1 MLALTSWLLIPAFFA
16 AGMILYGYWRGRDF
30 RWVLLPLIFL
40 YLGAAWARMDERS
53 WERREESIEELTE
66 TYLEARGKITSIE
79 EADGTLKILLKDNRV
94 FKWSNGS
101 RDKTNCFFIP
111 GLMVTIK
118 DFEKKEKSG
127 KIANLKELGIGETVL
142 VRGDGKPF
150 SKARNPGEFDSKE
163 FYKAMDLDLK
173 LYGEELLVLD
183 SRKDPVLEG
192 IRQVKLWIIGIFYKL
207 TGEKDAGIF
216 VAAVIGDKE
225 GIPKEIN
232 DLYQKNGIAHLLAI
246 SGMHM
251 SVIGLFF
258 YRILRKTGL
267 GYGMAGAVSSILV
280 ILYGILTG
288 NSPSVARAVIMMVIT
303 FLASYLGRTYDLLS
317 SASLTLILLS
327 LKSPLILMQ
336 GGVQLSFGA
345 VFAIG
350 GVMPVMAEWVGK
362 DKPFVKAVSTA
373 IAIQVVT
380 LPVVLYHFYQL
391 PLYGIFLNFLA
402 IPLMDAVVYS
412 GLAVIFLGSICPL
425 LGVAAAGIGHYIL
438 NFYEFSCK
446 SITKLPYN
454 NLTVGRP
461 DMERLAAYGFF
472 VAAVFFVLKISAS
485 PSIKKE
491 EEKKPSYSYIKR
503 LLLLFVLYG
512 FCILLF
518 KPAPVKGLE
527 AMFLDVGQGDG
538 ILLRTGK
545 STVLVDGG
553 SSSKKSLGEYTLE
566 PCLKN
571 LGVSVITYAFVSH
584 GDLDHLSGV
593 RFLLETSDD
602 IRIENIMLPYQ
613 GKEDKEIQRLE
624 ALARMRGTKVMYL
637 AGGDEITVEGL
648 KITCLYPGTSDVPET
663 VNEQSEVL
671 KMDYGNCHMLFTGDM
686 GEKEENRLLERL
698 GEKGLSQINV
708 LKTAH
713 HGSKYSSS
721 EAFLEAVSPRWA
733 VISYGENNSYG
744 HPHREVLERFED
756 LGVEVFKT
764 AESGAIRLWTDGM
777 KIHFTSYV
785 DGDGFYGYN

>member
-16 AGMILYGYWRGRDF
+16 AGLIVYGYWRGRDF
-30 RWVLLPLIFL
+30 WWVLLPLLFL
-40 YLGAAWARMDERS
+40 YLGAAWALTDQRS
-53 WERREESIEELTE
+53 WERRDEAVEALAE
-66 TYLEARGKITSIE
+66 TYVEARGKITSIE
-79 EADGTLKILLKDNRV
+79 EADGTLKILLKDNQV
-94 FKWSNGS
+94 CQGGVKK
-101 RDKTNCFFIP
+101 RDKTNFFIVP
-111 GLMVTIK
+111 GLMVTFK
-118 DFEKKEKSG
+118 DFEKKEKEGSMAG
-127 KIANLKELGIGETVL
+127 LKELGIGQTVL
-142 VRGDGKPF
+142 IRGEGSAF
-150 SKARNPGEFDSKE
+150 SKARNPGEFDSRE
-163 FYKAMDLDLK
+163 FYKAMDLDFK

-183 SRKDPVLEG
+183 RRKDPVLEG
-192 IRQVKLWIIGIFYKL
+192 IRQVKLWIIGIFYRL

-267 GYGMAGAVSSILV
+267 GYGMAGAVSAILV

-288 NSPSVARAVIMMVIT
+288 NSPSVARAVIMMVLS

-317 SASLTLILLS
+317 SASLALILLT

-350 GVMPVMAEWVGK
+350 GMMPVMAEWAGK
-362 DKPFVKAVSTA
+362 EHPVARAVSTA

-391 PLYGIFLNFLA
+391 PLYGIFLNFIA

-412 GLAVIFLGSICPL
+412 GLAVILLGSLCPL
-425 LGVAAAGIGHYIL
+425 LGIGAAGIGHYIL

-446 SITKLPYN
+446 NIAKLPYN
-454 NLTVGRP
+454 NLTFGRP
-461 DMERLAAYGFF
+461 DTERLVAYGFF
-472 VAAVFFVLKISAS
+472 VTALFFLLKVTGPACRNDEDG
-485 PSIKKE
+485 KK
-491 EEKKPSYSYIKR
+491 SFSCVRR

-512 FCILLF
+512 FCILFF

-527 AMFLDVGQGDG
+527 ATFLDVGQGDG

-545 STVLVDGG
+545 SAVLVDGG

-566 PCLKN
+566 PCLKS

-584 GDLDHLSGV
+584 GDLDHFSGV
-593 RFLLETSDD
+593 QFLLESSDD
-602 IRIENIMLPYQ
+602 IRIETIMLPCQ
-613 GKEDKEIQRLE
+613 GKEDENIKELAR
-624 ALARMRGTKVMYL
+624 LARMRGTKVIYL
-637 AGGDEITVEGL
+637 AGGDEVSVEGL
-648 KITCLYPGTSDVPET
+648 KITCLYPGFSDVPED

-671 KMDYGNCHMLFTGDM
+671 KMDYENCHMLFTGDM
-686 GEKEENRLLERL
+686 GEKEEHRLLERF
-698 GEKGLSQINV
+698 GKEKLSEINV

-713 HGSKYSSS
+713 HGSRYSSG
-721 EAFLEAVSPRWA
+721 EDFLEVLSPRWA

-744 HPHREVLERFED
+744 HPHKEVVERLEN

-764 AESGAIRLWTDGM
+764 AECGAIRLWTDGF
-777 KIHFTSYV
+777 KIHFSSYV

>member
-16 AGMILYGYWRGRDF
+16 AGMILYGYWRGRDY
-30 RWVLLPLIFL
+30 RWVLLPLLFL
-40 YLGAAWARMDERS
+40 YLGAVWARLDQEN
-53 WERREESIEELTE
+53 WEDRETSIAALTE
-66 TYLEARGKITSIE
+66 NYVEARGTITSIE
-79 EADGTLKILLKDNRV
+79 EADGTLKILLKDNQV
-94 FKWSNGS
+94 YQWSDGK
-101 RDKTNCFFIP
+101 RDKTNSFLIP
-111 GLMVTIK
+111 GLMVTFK
-118 DFEKKEKSG
+118 DFEKEEENGNIVSF
-127 KIANLKELGIGETVL
+127 KELGIGQKVL
-142 VRGDGKPF
+142 IRGEGKPF
-150 SKARNPGEFDSKE
+150 LKARNPGEFDSKD
-163 FYKAMDLDLK
+163 FYMAMDLDLK
-173 LYGEELLVLD
+173 LYGQELVILNH
-183 SRKDPVLEG
+183 RKDPLLEG
-192 IRQVKLWIIGIFYKL
+192 IRQVKLWIIGIFYRL

-267 GYGMAGAVSSILV
+267 GYGMAGLVSSILV

-327 LKSPLILMQ
+327 LKSPLILLQ

-350 GVMPVMAEWVGK
+350 GMMPVMAEWAGK
-362 DKPFVKAVSTA
+362 EKPLVKAVSTA

-412 GLAVIFLGSICPL
+412 GLAVIFLGSLCPL
-425 LGVAAAGIGHYIL
+425 FGVGAAGIGHYIL
-438 NFYEFSCK
+438 IFYEFSCK
-446 SITKLPYN
+446 NIAKLPYN
-454 NLTVGRP
+454 NLTFGRP
-461 DMERLAAYGFF
+461 SMERLAAYGFLI
-472 VAAVFFVLKISAS
+472 AALFIILTISG
-485 PSIKKE
+485 PSHKKE
-491 EEKKPSYSYIKR
+491 EEKKSYSYKIR
-503 LLLLFVLYG
+503 LLLLFVMYG
-512 FCILLF
+512 FCILF
-518 KPAPVKGLE
+518 FRPAPVKGLE
-527 AMFLDVGQGDG
+527 ATFLDVGQGDG
-538 ILLRTGK
+538 ILLRRGR
-545 STVLVDGG
+545 SSVLVDGG

-613 GKEDKEIQRLE
+613 GKGDEKIEELE
-624 ALARMRGTKVMYL
+624 ALAKMRGTKVMYL
-637 AGGDEITVEGL
+637 AGGDEIVVEGL
-648 KITCLYPGTSDVPET
+648 KITCLYPGTSDVPEN

-686 GEKEENRLLERL
+686 GEKEESRLLERL
-698 GEKGLSQINV
+698 GKEKLSEINV

-721 EAFLEAVSPRWA
+721 EDFLEAISPRWA
-733 VISYGENNSYG
+733 VISYGENNTYG
-744 HPHREVLERFED
+744 HPHKEVLERLED

-764 AESGAIRLWTDGM
+764 AESGAIRLWTDGL
-777 KIHFTSYV
+777 KIHFSSYV

>member
-30 RWVLLPLIFL
+30 RWVLLPLLFL
-40 YLGAAWARMDERS
+40 YLGTAWAHLDQEN
-53 WERREESIEELTE
+53 WEKREISIAALTE
-66 TYLEARGKITSIE
+66 NHVEARGTITSIE
-79 EADGTLKILLKDNRV
+79 EADGTLKILLKDNQV
-94 FKWSNGS
+94 YKGS
-101 RDKTNCFFIP
+101 DGDRDKTNFFFIP
-111 GLMVTIK
+111 GLMVTFK
-118 DFEKKEKSG
+118 DFEKEEKKGNIVS
-127 KIANLKELGIGETVL
+127 LKELGIGENVL
-142 VRGDGKPF
+142 IRGVGKPF
-150 SKARNPGEFDSKE
+150 SKARNPGEFDSKN

-173 LYGEELLVLD
+173 LYGQELIVLNH
-183 SRKDPVLEG
+183 RKDPLLEG
-192 IRQVKLWIIGIFYKL
+192 IRQVKLWIIGIFYRL

-267 GYGMAGAVSSILV
+267 GYGMAGLVSSILV

-336 GGVQLSFGA
+336 GGVHLSFGA

-350 GVMPVMAEWVGK
+350 GMMPVMAEWAGK
-362 DKPFVKAVSTA
+362 EKPLVKAVSTA

-412 GLAVIFLGSICPL
+412 GLAVIFLGSVCPL
-425 LGVAAAGIGHYIL
+425 LGVGAAGIGHYIL
-438 NFYEFSCK
+438 IFYEFSCK
-446 SITKLPYN
+446 NIAKLPYN
-454 NLTVGRP
+454 NLTFGRP
-461 DMERLAAYGFF
+461 SMERLAAYGFF
-472 VAAVFFVLKISAS
+472 IAALFFVLKISG
-485 PSIKKE
+485 PSRKKKE
-491 EEKKPSYSYIKR
+491 EKKSSSCRMR

-512 FCILLF
+512 FCILFF

-527 AMFLDVGQGDG
+527 ATFLDVGQGDG

-545 STVLVDGG
+545 SSVLVDGG
-553 SSSKKSLGEYTLE
+553 SSSKQSLGEYTLE
-566 PCLKN
+566 PCLKS

-613 GKEDKEIQRLE
+613 GKGDEKIEELE

-648 KITCLYPGTSDVPET
+648 KITCLYPGISDVPEN

-686 GEKEENRLLERL
+686 GEKEESRLLERL
-698 GEKGLSQINV
+698 GKEKLSEINV

-721 EAFLEAVSPRWA
+721 EDFLKAVSPRWA
-733 VISYGENNSYG
+733 VISYGENNTYG
-744 HPHREVLERFED
+744 HPHKEVLERLND
-756 LGVEVFKT
+756 LKVEVFKT
-764 AESGAIRLWTDGM
+764 AESGAIRLWTDGL
-777 KIHFTSYV
+777 KIHFSGYV

>member
-30 RWVLLPLIFL
+30 RWVLLPLLFM

-53 WERREESIEELTE
+53 WERREESMEALAE
-66 TYLEARGKITSIE
+66 TYVEARGKITSIE
-79 EADGTLKILLKDNRV
+79 EADGTLKILLKDNQV
-94 FKWSNGS
+94 SKWSDGN
-101 RDKTNCFFIP
+101 RDKTGCFLIP
-111 GLMVTIK
+111 GLMVTFK
-118 DFEKKEKSG
+118 DFEKKEKNGS
-127 KIANLKELGIGETVL
+127 IVSLKELGIGERVL
-142 VRGDGKPF
+142 IRGEGKPF

-163 FYKAMDLDLK
+163 FYKAMDLDFK

-183 SRKDPVLEG
+183 HRKDPLLEG
-192 IRQVKLWIIGIFYKL
+192 IRQVKLWIIGIFYRL

-288 NSPSVARAVIMMVIT
+288 NSPSVARAVIMMVIS

-317 SASLTLILLS
+317 SASLTLILLT

-350 GVMPVMAEWVGK
+350 GMMPAMAEWAGK
-362 DKPFVKAVSTA
+362 EKTVVKTVSTA
-373 IAIQVVT
+373 IAIQVIT

-412 GLAVIFLGSICPL
+412 GLAVIFLGSLCPL

-438 NFYEFSCK
+438 ILYEVSCK
-446 SITKLPYN
+446 NIAKLPYN
-454 NLTVGRP
+454 NLTFGRP
-461 DMERLAAYGFF
+461 DMGRLAAYGFF
-472 VAAVFFVLKISAS
+472 MAALFFILKISGS
-485 PSIKKE
+485 SCKKKE
-491 EEKKPSYSYIKR
+491 EEKKSFSYIKR

-512 FCILLF
+512 FCILFF

-545 STVLVDGG
+545 SAVLVDGG

-571 LGVSVITYAFVSH
+571 LGVSVITYAFISH

-593 RFLLETSDD
+593 HFLLETSDD

-613 GKEDKEIQRLE
+613 GKDDEKIKELAE
-624 ALARMRGTKVMYL
+624 LARMRGTKVTYL
-637 AGGDEITVEGL
+637 VGGDEVTVEGL
-648 KITCLYPGTSDVPET
+648 EITCLYPGASDVPEN

-671 KMDYGNCHMLFTGDM
+671 KMDYGNCHILFTGDM

-698 GEKGLSQINV
+698 GEKKLSQINV

-721 EAFLEAVSPRWA
+721 EAFLKAVSPLWA

-744 HPHREVLERFED
+744 HPHKEVLDRLED
-756 LGVEVFKT
+756 FGVEVFKT

-777 KIHFTSYV
+777 KIHFSSYV